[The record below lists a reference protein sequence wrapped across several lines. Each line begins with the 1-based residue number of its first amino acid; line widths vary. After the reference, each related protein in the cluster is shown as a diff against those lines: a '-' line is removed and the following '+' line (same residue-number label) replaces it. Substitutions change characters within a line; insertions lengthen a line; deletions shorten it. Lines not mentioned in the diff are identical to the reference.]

1 MKNGRTTTRRLAYA
15 AFVMCAFT
23 AVSCGGNKTEDPK
36 DIAEEQNEE
45 RFDDRRSEKDAQ
57 FLVEAAEINL
67 EEIELG
73 KLAQQKGT
81 FADVKDLGKMME
93 EEHTTALNDLKTLA
107 ENESVVI
114 PTELTENGREAYD
127 KLSGKTGKD
136 FDKAY
141 CDMMVDG
148 HENAI
153 DKFEDAASNSDDEDI
168 RNWASSML
176 PSLRTHLEHSKA
188 CLEKCKNMKK

>member
-1 MKNGRTTTRRLAYA
+1 MKNGRTTSRRLAYA

-23 AVSCGGNKTEDPK
+23 AVSCGGNSEDPK
-36 DIAEEQNEE
+36 DVAEEQNEE

-57 FLVEAAEINL
+57 FLVDAAAINM

-81 FADVKDLGKMME
+81 FSDVKDLGKMME
-93 EEHTTALNDLKTLA
+93 EEHTAALNDLKTLA
-107 ENESVVI
+107 ENKAVTLPSGM
-114 PTELTENGREAYD
+114 TDDARNAYD
-127 KLSGKTGKD
+127 KLSEKTGND
-136 FDKAY
+136 FNIEY

-148 HENAI
+148 HEKAI
-153 DKFEDAASNSDDEDI
+153 KKFEDAASDSDDEDI

-176 PSLRTHLEHSKA
+176 PSLRTHLEHSKM
-188 CLEKCKNMKK
+188 CLEKCKDMKK